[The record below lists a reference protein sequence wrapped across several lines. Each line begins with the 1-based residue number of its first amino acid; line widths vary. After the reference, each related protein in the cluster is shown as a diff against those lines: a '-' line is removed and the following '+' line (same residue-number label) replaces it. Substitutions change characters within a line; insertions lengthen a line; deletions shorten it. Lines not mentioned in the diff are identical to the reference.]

1 MIIDI
6 QAFDS
11 LGKTTIIF
19 IMLIDSKAYTKAL
32 LALNRPSTIFQMF
45 LDDIHYIE
53 ARPKK

>member
-11 LGKTTIIF
+11 LGKTPIIF
-19 IMLIDSKAYTKAL
+19 IILIDSKART
-32 LALNRPSTIFQMF
+32 MF
-45 LDDIHYIE
+45 VDNIHYIE

>member
-11 LGKTTIIF
+11 LGKTPIIF
-19 IMLIDSKAYTKAL
+19 IILIDSQAYTKTLQA
-32 LALNRPSTIFQMF
+32 NRPSRIFQMF
-45 LDDIHYIE
+45 LDNIHYIE

>member
-19 IMLIDSKAYTKAL
+19 VMLIDSQA
-32 LALNRPSTIFQMF
+32 NRPSTIFQMF

>member
-11 LGKTTIIF
+11 RGKTPIIF
-19 IMLIDSKAYTKAL
+19 IILIDSQAYTKT
-32 LALNRPSTIFQMF
+32 NRPSRIFQMF
-45 LDDIHYIE
+45 LDNIHYIE

>member
-11 LGKTTIIF
+11 LGKTPIIF
-19 IMLIDSKAYTKAL
+19 IILIDSKARTM
-32 LALNRPSTIFQMF
+32 FQMF
-45 LDDIHYIE
+45 LDNIHYIE